1 MEPLTSTAMIGALVG
16 YLAKKLKDNQSVND
30 FLANFTS
37 ATVHWIRPLF
47 LKPDNQYEK
56 IIEDLVKN
64 PDSAIKQDMVKTAIA
79 SHLEDTP
86 ADAQQ
91 LKAMYEELLAQ
102 VGPGAIT
109 NTATITGNDNKV
121 YQGISGSTINDHS
134 VTQTH
139 SGSGDNVAGDKK
151 VYNIDKIDK
160 ADFS

>member
-1 MEPLTSTAMIGALVG
+1 MIGAVVG
-16 YLAKKLKDNQSVND
+16 YLSKKLKDNQSVND

-37 ATVHWIRPLF
+37 ATVDWIRPLF
-47 LKPDNQYEK
+47 LKPDNKYEK
-56 IIEDLVKN
+56 ILEDLAKN
-64 PDSAIKQDMVKTAIA
+64 PDSPVKQDVVKTAIA

-86 ADAQQ
+86 ADAEQ

-109 NTATITGNDNKV
+109 NTATVTGNNNKV

-134 VTQTH
+134 VTQSH
-139 SGSGDNVAGDKK
+139 SGTGDNVAGEKK
-151 VYNIDKIDK
+151 VYNINKIDK